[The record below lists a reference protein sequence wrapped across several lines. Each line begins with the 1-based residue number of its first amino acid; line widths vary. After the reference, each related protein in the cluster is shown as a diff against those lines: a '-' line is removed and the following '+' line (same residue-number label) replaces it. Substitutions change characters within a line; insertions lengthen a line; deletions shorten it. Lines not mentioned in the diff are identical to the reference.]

1 MTKQRDHRN
10 SPIDSSTR
18 DRLSAEFRE
27 RWVRA
32 GQPTLV
38 HHTLGNMSQAHNV
51 PLGILKNIAREVR
64 SARVTA
70 MRRAA
75 NAPLPLAV
83 VDGSNLAWART
94 DAEGRPRLDNLIIVR
109 QALTE
114 RGYQAVV
121 VVDAALR
128 HQVSPRDASE
138 LERLIQGQDV
148 VQAPAATDGDEWV
161 LRIAEHNAAR
171 VISNDRYDEYSA
183 VHPWVAERRIAAIFV
198 DHSALFQGAALD
210 GAGLPP
216 SSPSKL
222 RDEVDQL
229 RQLAAK
235 AQSSADDAAALRG
248 RVARLEAHLARE
260 QGRAATLQ
268 ADVARLEAAVDE
280 ERRSSDTLRGQLREF
295 PEQIER
301 LMCALSETREDAET
315 MREERDQLRARV
327 DDLTRQAEKAQAK
340 QPQGERN
347 APATH
352 ADIDALRR
360 ELRDL
365 SRAASEGK
373 SPLPRI
379 LAMTREV
386 REAVAEVRSTAN
398 RSVEASGQAH
408 CQHTRR

>member
-1 MTKQRDHRN
+1 
-10 SPIDSSTR
+10 
-18 DRLSAEFRE
+18 
-27 RWVRA
+27 
-32 GQPTLV
+32 
-38 HHTLGNMSQAHNV
+38 
-51 PLGILKNIAREVR
+51 
-64 SARVTA
+64 
-70 MRRAA
+70 
-75 NAPLPLAV
+75 
-83 VDGSNLAWART
+83 
-94 DAEGRPRLDNLIIVR
+94 
-109 QALTE
+109 
-114 RGYQAVV
+114 
-121 VVDAALR
+121 
-128 HQVSPRDASE
+128 
-138 LERLIQGQDV
+138 
-148 VQAPAATDGDEWV
+148 
-161 LRIAEHNAAR
+161 
-171 VISNDRYDEYSA
+171 
-183 VHPWVAERRIAAIFV
+183 
-198 DHSALFQGAALD
+198 
-210 GAGLPP
+210 
-216 SSPSKL
+216 
-222 RDEVDQL
+222 
-229 RQLAAK
+229 
-235 AQSSADDAAALRG
+235 
-248 RVARLEAHLARE
+248 
-260 QGRAATLQ
+260 LQ

-295 PEQIER
+295 PEQIGR
-301 LMCALSETREDAET
+301 LMCALSDTREDAET